1 MPAWQ
6 RRRRNSDDMFLQ
18 RRAVGRSSSWPRASI
33 CGRAAFWLGMA
44 RRRHAVAAE
53 MADEIIVAAAQ
64 LGTLRR
70 RHVLKVEVRQIGLT
84 QHGLVRR
91 IRATAGVFLP
101 SSHGA
106 SMRKNT

>member
-1 MPAWQ
+1 MMP
-6 RRRRNSDDMFLQ
+6 FLILPLGP
-18 RRAVGRSSSWPRASI
+18 GRPFADARLF
-33 CGRAAFWLGMA
+33 RLGMA

-70 RHVLKVEVRQIGLT
+70 CHVLKMEVRQIGLT